1 MHILKVLFLGTYSG
15 KQINFVSS
23 TSKALKNRW
32 GELNRSSMTMKSNFL
47 EQMVEI
53 PGGQIA
59 LRDDRTKEKW
69 TVNIQPF
76 LLLKFPVTQ
85 ELYVEVTHTNPST
98 YIGNSLPVETVTFTD
113 AVIFCNKLSSLNKLE
128 PYYKINAENEEIT
141 CDETATGFR
150 LPTEAE
156 WEYACKAGTTGV
168 RYGELE
174 SIGWY
179 KDNSE
184 HKTQNVGQ
192 KAPNPWGLYDMLGN
206 VWEWCSDLY
215 DTEVYG
221 SYRIFRG
228 GGFCDTERSVMAT
241 TRRRSH
247 PSKFKIDDLGFRIA
261 KNS

>member
-1 MHILKVLFLGTYSG
+1 MHILKALFLGD
-15 KQINFVSS
+15 KKIKV
-23 TSKALKNRW
+23 R
-32 GELNRSSMTMKSNFL
+32 LNLSNMIMKSNVL
-47 EQMVEI
+47 EQMVAI
-53 PGGQIA
+53 PGGKIA

-69 TVNIQPF
+69 TVSIQPF

-85 ELYVEVTHTNPST
+85 ELYVEVIHHNPST
-98 YIGNSLPVETVTFTD
+98 YIGSSHPVETVTFKD
-113 AVIFCNKLSSLNKLE
+113 AVIFCNTLSSRNQLA

-141 CDETATGFR
+141 CDDTAIGFR

-168 RYGELE
+168 RYGDLE
-174 SIGWY
+174 SIAWY

-228 GGFCDTERSVMAT
+228 GGFYDTERSVMAT

>member
-192 KAPNPWGLYDMLGN
+192 KAPNPWGLYDMLGK
-206 VWEWCSDLY
+206 
-215 DTEVYG
+215 YG
-221 SYRIFRG
+221 NGAPIYTIPRFMDPTVFSAVAVFVIQKG
-228 GGFCDTERSVMAT
+228 A
-241 TRRRSH
+241 
-247 PSKFKIDDLGFRIA
+247 
-261 KNS
+261 